1 MTVGGEGKKEQRRGK
16 METNIKWA
24 SVSEMVKGKSG
35 KRETD
40 RQTHTDREE
49 ERENERKDRA
59 IG

>member
-1 MTVGGEGKKEQRRGK
+1 MKRA
-16 METNIKWA
+16 I
-24 SVSEMVKGKSG
+24 VSEMVKGKSG
-35 KRETD
+35 KRESD